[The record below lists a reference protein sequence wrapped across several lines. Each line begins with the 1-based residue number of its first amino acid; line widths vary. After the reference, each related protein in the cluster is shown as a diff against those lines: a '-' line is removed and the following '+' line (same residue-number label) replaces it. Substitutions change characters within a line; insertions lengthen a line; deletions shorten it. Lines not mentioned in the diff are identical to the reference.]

1 LASDDPNMQGGACI
15 ITPRAKRR
23 ADDLLKGREQEE
35 LAAEAVK
42 VTKKQLQLNNKLLK
56 EKTKA
61 DNAEKAAKKREE
73 TAQRKAQEQHDK
85 DARAAEKA
93 QAKAIK
99 DAQKASQIPKQ
110 TRKKASKKPQSK
122 ISKGGGGAAK
132 RRPQVA
138 HEPSSATPG
147 VKTHAGRITQ
157 PTDKLR

>member
-1 LASDDPNMQGGACI
+1 MQGGACI

-23 ADDLLKGREQEE
+23 ADDLLKAREQEE

-99 DAQKASQIPKQ
+99 DAQKASQLPKQ
-110 TRKKASKKPQSK
+110 ARKKASKKPQSK
-122 ISKGGGGAAK
+122 YQKVVVVQRSVVPRWLMSLARLPQASRPALAASHSL
-132 RRPQVA
+132 Q
-138 HEPSSATPG
+138 TN
-147 VKTHAGRITQ
+147 
-157 PTDKLR
+157 